1 MRWFRARRPGQAGF
15 SAYGRKAA
23 CLGGRLD
30 MPRLAW
36 SLWCHHMQ
44 INCLADSSPSD
55 VTSPPPGA
63 RALCTIHSSQHPTY
77 SSPRSLTLTSSMG
90 SPSVGSVEWPGVWLP
105 YPRELEWRDK
115 EVGEITQGGEVFC
128 FLCSFSVRE
137 APCSRGSENQ
147 LCSHKFGCRLRL
159 CPSFTVWPHHLSFL
173 SLSFIY
179 NTMLLIPSF
188 QSCEN

>member
-1 MRWFRARRPGQAGF
+1 MPSHADKLPCRLVALRCDFTTFRVQSSLHHPPL
-15 SAYGRKAA
+15 SAPHIF
-23 CLGGRLD
+23 L
-30 MPRLAW
+30 
-36 SLWCHHMQ
+36 
-44 INCLADSSPSD
+44 
-55 VTSPPPGA
+55 
-63 RALCTIHSSQHPTY
+63 SQKPY
-77 SSPRSLTLTSSMG
+77 IDFLNG
-90 SPSVGSVEWPGVWLP
+90 IPSVGSVGWPRVWLP

-115 EVGEITQGGEVFC
+115 EVREITQGGEVFC